1 MYKTFLC
8 VGYVKVHFLIL
19 YILYYKYYIIL
30 WCAIVGHYPPTQDE
44 RVNKSVVL
52 FDKKETN
59 FMWSI
64 FFHDQR
70 FGISKKILHA

>member
-1 MYKTFLC
+1 MHKTLLC

-19 YILYYKYYIIL
+19 YIVYYKYYTIL

-59 FMWSI
+59 FLWSI